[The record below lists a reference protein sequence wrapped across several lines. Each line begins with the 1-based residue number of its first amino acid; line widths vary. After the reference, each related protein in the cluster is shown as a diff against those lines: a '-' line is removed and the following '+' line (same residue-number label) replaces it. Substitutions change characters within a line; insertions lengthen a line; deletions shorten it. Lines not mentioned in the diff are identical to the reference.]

1 MSFSTTL
8 FLERRIFVG
17 AAAGKTAAIVILI
30 VALAAGFVGKDSVSR
45 TVDVHTSF
53 VEEKSAALNEWRNAI
68 AEIERTGEAAD
79 GYSAN
84 PMRIVLPA
92 VATPGPLADFAAGA
106 VAIYP
111 TTASLGGWTN
121 AAGLFGEYEYANPTL
136 LSVGQFDLTF
146 VAVLLMPLLM
156 IAVSFDVLAGDRERG
171 RAHFIALQGGHV
183 RASVWERLIIRNGMI
198 WAVFVACAIILA
210 FTPPV
215 GISLGPRLARMVV
228 WLAVALAYA
237 AFWFGL
243 IAVFIAL
250 SKRAETVASALF
262 AVWTI
267 FVLAIPA
274 VGGAIAE
281 SLYPPPSR
289 LAFLSEVRQA
299 EVTALI
305 ETAELRSGF
314 LLDHPELSVKV
325 NDNAPSFASV
335 ALLALTEAEKRTTPV
350 LDQFAVS
357 REKQRQVVGA
367 IQYLSPAMIAD
378 RSLSIIAGGDATRA
392 FAFQDQAR
400 QAFADLRDR
409 ILPSVI
415 ANKRMTLQEY
425 DAIPGFAF
433 QDRTIGQILSQIA
446 VPLVYLAVLAVA
458 LLVAARRRL
467 SAPLERLL

>member
-1 MSFSTTL
+1 MSFSTEV
-8 FLERRIFVG
+8 FLEKRIFIG

-30 VALAAGFVGKDSVSR
+30 VSLAAGFVGKASISR
-45 TVDVHTSF
+45 TVDVQTSF
-53 VEEKSAALNEWRNAI
+53 VEEKNVALNEWRDAI

-79 GYSAN
+79 VRSAN

-106 VAIYP
+106 VALYP

-171 RAHFIALQGGHV
+171 RAQFVAVQGGHV
-183 RASVWERLIIRNGMI
+183 GAPAWKRLMIRNGMI
-198 WAVFVACAIILA
+198 WGVFVTCAVVL
-210 FTPPV
+210 TVVPPASV
-215 GISLGPRLARMVV
+215 PFGPRLGRAAV
-228 WLAVALAYA
+228 WLAVALTYA

-243 IAVFIAL
+243 IALFVAV
-250 SKRAETVASALF
+250 SKRSETVASALF

-267 FVLAIPA
+267 LVLAIPA
-274 VGGAIAE
+274 IGGAIAE
-281 SLYPPPSR
+281 NLYPPPSR
-289 LAFLSEVRQA
+289 LVFLSEVRQA
-299 EVTALI
+299 EVTALR

-314 LLDHPELSVKV
+314 LLDHPELSV
-325 NDNAPSFASV
+325 NDDDDAPSFASV
-335 ALLALTEAEKRTTPV
+335 ALLALAEAEKRTTPV
-350 LDQFAVS
+350 LNQFAVS
-357 REKQRQVVGA
+357 REKQRQVVSA

-392 FAFQDQAR
+392 FAFENQAR
-400 QAFADLRDR
+400 EAFADLRDR
-409 ILPSVI
+409 ILPFVI

-425 DAIPGFAF
+425 DAIPAFAF
-433 QDRTIGQILSQIA
+433 QDRTIGQVFSQIA